1 MKNFIFIGMCAF
13 IFGLGMSACKSK
25 IAAKSEGDF
34 SLIVDKKWTL
44 SEINGVAL
52 SSMNPQPATE
62 SFIIFQ
68 VTDNRVS
75 GSSGCNNFTGSYK
88 LGPGT
93 TLQFSGVASTRKMC
107 LDMTIENQMNNL
119 FQTVDSYTLQG
130 RNLSLKQAKTTLAR
144 FVISE

>member
-25 IAAKSEGDF
+25 IAVKSEGDF

-144 FVISE
+144 FVIP